1 MYYRIF
7 ILIALFFCG
16 FGRLF
21 AAELP
26 SFYNDNDAMQK
37 KVLQTGF
44 KLLNANNIQKHFFF
58 YYDTDSKI
66 RVEQRFYT
74 KKIIFYKGI
83 VQIVENDDEF
93 AALIAREIAYA
104 MDARFG
110 IFRRTSMG
118 YNPRKYE
125 IKADRRAV
133 DYLVRAGYNPIGLI
147 TVYNKLLAE
156 PSAFCESFLIKHK
169 GSERILSIYDYIY
182 QKYPYF
188 IAHNDYLETL
198 SYQNFLRTSKEDRKK
213 IRLIHQARMKLLHK
227 HNSSQNPP
235 EIPATFDLNNYNIYN
250 AVLEYENYDRYGLE
264 ELEEFVNSRG
274 GED

>member
-7 ILIALFFCG
+7 ILIALFLAGC
-16 FGRLF
+16 RISF
-21 AAELP
+21 ASE
-26 SFYNDNDAMQK
+26 FQTYNDNETMQK

-44 KLLNANNIQKHFFF
+44 KLLNANNIQKRFFF

-104 MDARFG
+104 LDARFG

-169 GSERILSIYDYIY
+169 GSERILSVYDYIY

-188 IAHNDYLETL
+188 IAHNDYLKTL
-198 SYQNFLRTSKEDRKK
+198 SYQNFLKTSKQERKK

-227 HNSSQNPP
+227 HNSSQNLP
-235 EIPATFDLNNYNIYN
+235 ETPETFDLHNYNIYN
-250 AVLEYENYDRYGLE
+250 AVLDYENYDRYGIQ
-264 ELEEFVNSRG
+264 ELEEFVNNSG
-274 GED
+274 GKG

>member
-7 ILIALFFCG
+7 ILIALFLAGC
-16 FGRLF
+16 RISF
-21 AAELP
+21 ASE
-26 SFYNDNDAMQK
+26 FQTYNDNETMQK

-44 KLLNANNIQKHFFF
+44 KLLNANNIQKRFFF

-104 MDARFG
+104 LDARFG

-169 GSERILSIYDYIY
+169 GSERILSVYDYIY

-188 IAHNDYLETL
+188 IAHNDYLKTL
-198 SYQNFLRTSKEDRKK
+198 SYQNFLKTSKQERKK

-235 EIPATFDLNNYNIYN
+235 ETPETFDLNNYNIYN
-250 AVLEYENYDRYGLE
+250 TVLDYENYDRYGIQ
-264 ELEEFVNSRG
+264 ELEEFVNNSG
-274 GED
+274 GNG